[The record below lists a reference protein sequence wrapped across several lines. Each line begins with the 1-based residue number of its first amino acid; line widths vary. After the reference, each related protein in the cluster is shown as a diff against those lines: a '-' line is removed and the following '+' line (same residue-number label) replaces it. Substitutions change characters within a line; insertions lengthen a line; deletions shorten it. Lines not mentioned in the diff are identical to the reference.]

1 MAEEINLD
9 SRLGV
14 PPQVMTRIVGDEL
27 VLLDIAKGVYFG
39 LDGVGKHI
47 WESLSDG
54 QSLQQAAAAVA
65 AEYEVDDDRAASDVM
80 EFASDLVGR
89 ELLYVE

>member
-14 PPQVMTRIVGDEL
+14 PPQVMTRMVGDEL